1 MRDMADSSNSSS
13 SRTDLTRMCLSLDL
27 DGAASNDDN
36 STQ

>member
-1 MRDMADSSNSSS
+1 MRDMADSSS